1 MNQDRHKRKLSAIF
15 SADVV
20 GYSRLMEADEAWT
33 IKSLEENKSL
43 ISNLIE
49 NYHGRVVDAPGDN
62 ILAEFSSVTNAV
74 ECAVKIQQELKVK
87 NSRLKEE
94 HQMEFRIGI
103 NLGEIVEEG
112 GRIYGSGV
120 NIAARIE
127 GLSTSGGICISGRT
141 YDHIKSKFDFGYE
154 YLGEH
159 NVKNISEPIRVYRVL
174 MEAENAGK
182 IIGDKKPSTLSEKP
196 SIVVL
201 PFVNMSNDPEQEY
214 FSDGMTEELIN
225 ALAKLEGLKVISRTS
240 AFYFKG
246 EHTDLRTIGEKLG
259 VENVLEGSV
268 RKAGNKLRIT
278 AQLIKVADD
287 THLWSE
293 AYNRDLEDVFAIQEE
308 ISNSIVDSLKVR
320 LLSKQKGSLV
330 KTYTESID
338 AYEAYIKGRY
348 FFQSFL
354 EGGMEK
360 ALYYYNQAIEFDSDY
375 APAYSAIA
383 EYYWT
388 LPFVWQHVSKNEV
401 YTKAREAV
409 NTALKIDSN
418 LPDAHANLG
427 LIRCFY
433 EWDFKSAEK
442 ALEIAIKLNPGLA
455 KPHYDYGNYLAMM
468 GNADKS
474 ILEARKAV
482 ELDPLSGIAH
492 WCLGVCFSASGQF
505 EKALKEL
512 QYAKEIIPTN
522 ATVFYYLVG
531 TYTELGMFEEA
542 MEQVNEG
549 LDIFPRNPIL
559 LDQMGTIYARK
570 GKKEKTQEILDNLL
584 ERSKKEYVTP
594 FSFASLYVDLGEIDR
609 AYEYL
614 EEGYEKRDIFISFF
628 VRSYRNDDR
637 FDPFFKKIGL

>member
-1 MNQDRHKRKLSAIF
+1 
-15 SADVV
+15 
-20 GYSRLMEADEAWT
+20 
-33 IKSLEENKSL
+33 
-43 ISNLIE
+43 
-49 NYHGRVVDAPGDN
+49 
-62 ILAEFSSVTNAV
+62 
-74 ECAVKIQQELKVK
+74 
-87 NSRLKEE
+87 
-94 HQMEFRIGI
+94 
-103 NLGEIVEEG
+103 
-112 GRIYGSGV
+112 
-120 NIAARIE
+120 
-127 GLSTSGGICISGRT
+127 
-141 YDHIKSKFDFGYE
+141 
-154 YLGEH
+154 
-159 NVKNISEPIRVYRVL
+159 
-174 MEAENAGK
+174 
-182 IIGDKKPSTLSEKP
+182 
-196 SIVVL
+196 
-201 PFVNMSNDPEQEY
+201 
-214 FSDGMTEELIN
+214 
-225 ALAKLEGLKVISRTS
+225 
-240 AFYFKG
+240 
-246 EHTDLRTIGEKLG
+246 
-259 VENVLEGSV
+259 
-268 RKAGNKLRIT
+268 
-278 AQLIKVADD
+278 
-287 THLWSE
+287 
-293 AYNRDLEDVFAIQEE
+293 
-308 ISNSIVDSLKVR
+308 
-320 LLSKQKGSLV
+320 
-330 KTYTESID
+330 
-338 AYEAYIKGRY
+338 
-348 FFQSFL
+348 L